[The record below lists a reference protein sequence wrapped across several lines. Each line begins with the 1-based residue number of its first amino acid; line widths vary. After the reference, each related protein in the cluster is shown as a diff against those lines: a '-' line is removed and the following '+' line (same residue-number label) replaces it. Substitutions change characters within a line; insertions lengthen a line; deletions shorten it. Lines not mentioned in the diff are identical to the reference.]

1 MFREKCKWHGRD
13 QYLRT
18 SSSSMSDE
26 KNVSLQ
32 RGNEFAYAF
41 AAKLRVT

>member
-1 MFREKCKWHGRD
+1 MNCQTSH
-13 QYLRT
+13 YLNT
-18 SSSSMSDE
+18 SSSSICAE

-32 RGNEFAYAF
+32 SDNEFAYAF